1 MSVFFSHTDPPTVNG
16 VYSRAHRYT
25 LKLYPITNR
34 FAALLLKNIQ
44 EGRET
49 MTWKILCTTFYQFD
63 RGVQIPLYSQQ
74 VTLAFHHMD
83 KDSVVS
89 IFHTNKL
96 DSDDSFER
104 NVTK

>member
-1 MSVFFSHTDPPTVNG
+1 
-16 VYSRAHRYT
+16 

-44 EGRET
+44 EGAKK
-49 MTWKILCTTFYQFD
+49 MTWKILCATFYQFD
-63 RGVQIPLYSQQ
+63 RGVQIPLYSRQP
-74 VTLAFHHMD
+74 TLAFNHMD

-89 IFHTNKL
+89 GFHTNKL
-96 DSDDSFER
+96 DSYDSFER